1 MARKSYELTLN
12 GEKFKLRLTMAGQ
25 KALMERF
32 PGQNVLAIIMG
43 ASDDLDYMEALLSEA
58 LNWEGNPNTIHS
70 GAELYD
76 ALVDAGHAGTKDF
89 MVVALNIAKNAGI
102 INQDARDRLER
113 VTGKA
118 IDAEMDM
125 LLNQLEGQIDV
136 AMGIVTGKEAEGEEG
151 SENPS
156 SSVNQAEVDQLNLQT
171 L

>member
-1 MARKSYELTLN
+1 MARKSYELNLA
-12 GEKFKLRLTMAGQ
+12 GEKYKLRLTMAGQ

-32 PGQNVLAIIMG
+32 PEQNVLAIIMG
-43 ASDDLDYMEALLSEA
+43 ASDDLDYMEALLTEA

-76 ALVDAGHAGTKDF
+76 ALVDAGYAGTKDF

-125 LLNQLEGQIDV
+125 ILNQLEGQINDV
-136 AMGIVTGKEAEGEEG
+136 IGLVPVEEVEGEESSG
-151 SENPS
+151 NPS
-156 SSVNQAEVDQLNLQT
+156 NPEEQGKADQLNLQT